1 MKKSLQF
8 TKILVLSV
16 LTVFFFASCASAK
29 ISSQAKTPN
38 TVDADSTVVVQEA
51 K

>member
-1 MKKSLQF
+1 MRKALQF
-8 TKILVLSV
+8 LRILVISA
-16 LTVFFFASCASAK
+16 LTVFFFASCASTK

-38 TVDADSTVVVQEA
+38 TVDTDSTVVVQEA

>member
-1 MKKSLQF
+1 MRKSLQF
-8 TKILVLSV
+8 TRILVLSA
-16 LTVFFFASCASAK
+16 LTVFFFAGCASTK
-29 ISSQAKTPN
+29 VSSQAKTPN